1 MNARKFLA
9 AHPNVI
15 GITIGLVILAFIVA
29 TIISK
34 R

>member
-9 AHPNVI
+9 AHPSVF
-15 GITIGLVILAFIVA
+15 GITIGLVILAYIIV